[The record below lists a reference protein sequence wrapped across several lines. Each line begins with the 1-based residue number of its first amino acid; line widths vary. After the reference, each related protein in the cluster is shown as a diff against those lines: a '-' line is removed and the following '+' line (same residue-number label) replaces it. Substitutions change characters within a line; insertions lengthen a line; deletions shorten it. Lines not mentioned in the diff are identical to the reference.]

1 MLFKLLCV
9 RRNYSLYLK
18 RDLIN
23 IKVKRQQQLKKIIL
37 FLPWFYS
44 VLILKNTQLSLYYIY
59 LSNYYIFVS
68 FLLPKNYIK
77 LTFDEETNSI
87 YYLSLNTNN
96 FTKVYL
102 STISRIFTS
111 FSKSFFVKLKFKGKG
126 YYIYKNLRN
135 TIAPQFGYSHRIYIY
150 SWYNNVKFTS
160 KSSLILFGLCLED
173 INKVSLSLQNFRKI
187 NVFTG
192 RGVRFARQI
201 LYSKPGKVS
210 TYR

>member
-1 MLFKLLCV
+1 MLFKLLWV
-9 RRNYSLYLK
+9 RRNYSLHLK

-23 IKVKRQQQLKKIIL
+23 IKLKRQQQLKKIIL

-44 VLILKNTQLSLYYIY
+44 VSILKNTQLSLYYVY
-59 LSNYYIFVS
+59 LSNYYIFIS
-68 FLLPKNYIK
+68 FLLPKNYVK
-77 LTFDEETNSI
+77 LTFDKETNSI
-87 YYLSLNTNN
+87 HYLSLNTNN

-102 STISRIFTS
+102 LTISRIFTS
-111 FSKSFFVKLKFKGKG
+111 FSKSFFAKLKFKGKG

-150 SWYNNVKFTS
+150 SWYNNVRFTS
-160 KSSLILFGLCLED
+160 KSSLILFGLHPED
-173 INKVSLSLQNFRKI
+173 INKISISLQNFRKI